1 MNRRFGSMQAS
12 QKHTY
17 ELTAPAPSDSN
28 GRASSEGLGS
38 VQASGRHVPTSDV
51 EIGGGGVARPV
62 VVGGHTLV
70 LALVRLFAL
79 LYLESSWLGTAKG
92 ATEERR

>member
-1 MNRRFGSMQAS
+1 MSCER
-12 QKHTY
+12 
-17 ELTAPAPSDSN
+17 
-28 GRASSEGLGS
+28 LGS
-38 VQASGRHVPTSDV
+38 VQKSGRHVPTSDV